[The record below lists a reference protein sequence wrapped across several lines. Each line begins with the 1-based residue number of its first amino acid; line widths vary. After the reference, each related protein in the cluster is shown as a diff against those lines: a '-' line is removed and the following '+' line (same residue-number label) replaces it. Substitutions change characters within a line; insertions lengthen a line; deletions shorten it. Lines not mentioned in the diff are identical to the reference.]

1 MTVIFMLWTL
11 LRIRERD
18 HSPIGGCLERRREAA
33 APSVSGFLARIAA
46 PGLAIRIGHAMTLPT
61 ILWFFKKLLSAL
73 LLPPLMPLLLIAVGL
88 LLLPWK
94 ARLGRSIAWA
104 GVLTGLLL
112 CTPISVGWLI
122 APLENVPVLRPEGLA
137 RGQAIVILAAG
148 RQQYMPEYGHPT
160 PNRLGLER
168 LRYGARVARKCGL
181 PVLISGGGAPESW
194 AEARLMA
201 EVLSVDFGVR
211 ARWIEAGSKDTEEN
225 GRLSSALLQAEGIR
239 RIVLVTHAAHM
250 RRAMREFESQGMEVI
265 PAPTGFFWEQESSR
279 DAGDFMPG
287 ANAARAG
294 WYAVYEW
301 LALLAQTSRLGLP

>member
-1 MTVIFMLWTL
+1 
-11 LRIRERD
+11 
-18 HSPIGGCLERRREAA
+18 
-33 APSVSGFLARIAA
+33 
-46 PGLAIRIGHAMTLPT
+46 MTLPT

-73 LLPPLMPLLLIAVGL
+73 LLPPLMPLLLIAAGL
-88 LLLPWK
+88 LLLPRK

-104 GVLTGLLL
+104 GVLIGLLL

-122 APLENVPVLRPEGLA
+122 APLEKVPVLRPEDLA

-148 RQQYMPEYGHPT
+148 RQQYMPEYGYAT

-168 LRYGARVARKCGL
+168 LRYGARVARKSGL
-181 PVLISGGGAPESW
+181 PVLTSGGGCPEPS

-201 EVLSVDFGVR
+201 EVLRVDFGVS
-211 ARWIEAGSKDTEEN
+211 AKWIESCSKDTEEN
-225 GRLSSALLQAEGIR
+225 GRFSAALLQAEGIR

-265 PAPTGFFWEQESSR
+265 PAPTGFFSERESGH

-301 LALLAQTSRLGLP
+301 LGLLAQTPRLGLP